1 MPLPSSRW
9 DGRPPWALAKLTAEG
24 LAVIERSLRQD
35 SSIPTGQLLPVPDGL
50 GDPAKN
56 GVRNAL
62 IKGKGAITPVET
74 TAGGFGQGRLAAPRD
89 DYVQRRFGPAIPET
103 SLGMRDSTILAIL
116 HAYGVSPKVLDGDGN
131 AMRESR
137 RALYLDTILPLAA
150 VVSQELSEKLGSN
163 ISLDFNP
170 SQYRDFQR
178 LSRSLKTFI
187 DAGLSLGQASSLLG
201 INLSEG
207 TPPALGAGRQAGA
220 VVELANGYCNQDGNP
235 IDTPLDTPLD
245 TPTGTPTNTPSGLR
259 VRHLKDSLV
268 VGRTTTVGVVQR
280 HFPAL
285 PESCLV
291 AVLTRPSG
299 SALWG

>member
-1 MPLPSSRW
+1 MINALPSSRW
-9 DGRPPWALAKLTAEG
+9 EGRPPWACAKLTAEA
-24 LAVIERSLRQD
+24 LAVIEKSLRAD

-74 TAGGFGQGRLAAPRD
+74 TAQGFGQGRLAAPRD

-103 SLGMRDSTILAIL
+103 SLGMRDGTALQVL
-116 HAYGVSPKVLDGDGN
+116 HAYGVSEALWADGN
-131 AMRESR
+131 SQRESR
-137 RALYLDTILPLAA
+137 RSLFLDTILPLAA
-150 VVSQELSEKLGSN
+150 LVSQELSLKLDSN

-207 TPPALGAGRQAGA
+207 TPPPLGTGRQAAEAAGITN
-220 VVELANGYCNQDGNP
+220 VGEVNQEGTP
-235 IDTPLDTPLD
+235 FDTPPD
-245 TPTGTPTNTPSGLR
+245 TPTNTHYEPQHTPIPAGHCR
-259 VRHLKDSLV
+259 VNGEVLSLAEAAAKYPHISANQD
-268 VGRTTTVGVVQR
+268 R
-280 HFPAL
+280 
-285 PESCLV
+285 
-291 AVLTRPSG
+291 G
-299 SALWG
+299 STNGHVEHASL